1 MKLKEKK
8 QILLYYV
15 NKHGEYRDKVLA
27 DKIKKVFGLFGAEKA
42 SDRLDELALQVF
54 IVVNKNNYDNYVK
67 GVSII
72 TKNIDGIFQKSKDLG
87 MKKLSHEA
95 IKVNE
100 RLKEVKNISSLVGKL
115 NNENLLQAVVNAKEE
130 FNELEPIRER
140 ILKDYNKILVEIE
153 TKATPIKAEI
163 IEVIKKNKQ
172 LVNHSNLMIK
182 AFKIFFPPNNKI
194 TSAYLNFNNI
204 VLEYNEDFKTGD
216 VEEFI
221 YRSDLKSLKIL
232 SEPIDEIGKKIK
244 EQLKDV
250 SSINKSAVEAAFIS
264 EIKGQI
270 DLRIKYFRTKYGL
283 SKGVNEENLDRLA
296 ISDSNTLINALRGFS
311 GVEDMQFIVDTYKLI
326 KSKSSDDSDEH
337 KVIDDILEYIENYSD
352 VPKFEPNFELA
363 KDVLIV
369 FKGEGIY
376 IGYNT
381 NNKNGYVFN
390 LAEEEVETIEELD
403 EKEIK
408 KQEKQAK

>member
-1 MKLKEKK
+1 
-8 QILLYYV
+8 
-15 NKHGEYRDKVLA
+15 
-27 DKIKKVFGLFGAEKA
+27 
-42 SDRLDELALQVF
+42 
-54 IVVNKNNYDNYVK
+54 
-67 GVSII
+67 
-72 TKNIDGIFQKSKDLG
+72 
-87 MKKLSHEA
+87 
-95 IKVNE
+95 
-100 RLKEVKNISSLVGKL
+100 
-115 NNENLLQAVVNAKEE
+115 
-130 FNELEPIRER
+130 
-140 ILKDYNKILVEIE
+140 
-153 TKATPIKAEI
+153 
-163 IEVIKKNKQ
+163 
-172 LVNHSNLMIK
+172 MIK